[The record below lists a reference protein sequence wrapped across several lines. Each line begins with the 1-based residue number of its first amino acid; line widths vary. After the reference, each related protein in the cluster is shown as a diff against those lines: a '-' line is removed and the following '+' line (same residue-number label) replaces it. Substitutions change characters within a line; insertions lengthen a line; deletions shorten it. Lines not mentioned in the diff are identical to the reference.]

1 MHIVV
6 DESLGIPMNLVGSAT
21 IRNPKLKKA
30 DSIHDY
36 LTSGKGGMFQR
47 SLPLIKRSLREELDE
62 VGVILEQYRSVLYIY
77 DSFTTDSGVIKRLKN
92 WYFPNEKLYILDGS
106 ENRALAVYLMREQH
120 NLADAEDIVFT
131 GNYKRLT
138 ITNNQKYR
146 KASNYLALKERK
158 FKQYFLFEHNG
169 EKPIVS
175 GSKQGLLDEIAKHNP
190 ANMMVMASRT
200 KLDADYKGASFYQLE
215 DTGLPI
221 QSDVVDILIADQD
234 VPLYV
239 KKTNGVTSE

>member
-6 DESLGIPMNLVGSAT
+6 DESLGIPVNLVGSAT

-30 DSIHDY
+30 ASINDY
-36 LTSGKGGMFQR
+36 ITSGKGGMFQR
-47 SLPLIKRSLREELDE
+47 SLPLIKRTLQEELDE
-62 VGVILEQYRSVLYIY
+62 VGAILAQQRSVLYIY

-106 ENRALAVYLMREQH
+106 ENKALAVYLILEQA
-120 NLADAEDIVFT
+120 NLADAEDIVLT

-146 KASNYLALKERK
+146 KASNYLALNKRK

-200 KLDADYKGASFYQLE
+200 KLDADYKGSSFYQLE
-215 DTGLPI
+215 GTGLPI

>member
-6 DESLGIPMNLVGSAT
+6 DESLGIPVNLVGSAT
-21 IRNPKLKKA
+21 IRNPKMKKA
-30 DSIHDY
+30 DSINDY
-36 LTSGKGGMFQR
+36 ITSGKGGIFQR
-47 SLPLIKRSLREELDE
+47 SLPLIKRSLQEELDV
-62 VGVILEQYRSVLYIY
+62 VGSILAQHRSVLYIY
-77 DSFTTDSGVIKRLKN
+77 DAFITDSGVIKRLKN

-106 ENRALAVYLMREQH
+106 ENRALAVYLILEQQ
-120 NLADAEDIVFT
+120 NLADAEDIVLT

-146 KASNYLALKERK
+146 KSSNYLALKERK

-200 KLDADYKGASFYQLE
+200 KLDADYKGSSFYQLE
-215 DTGLPI
+215 GTGLPI